1 MLAHNILIYKKILG
15 VPNLVFKEANRITI
29 ILCRA
34 TPIYLVL
41 DYAKPKTKKI
51 IESPKLIFGLKAFCS
66 TFAPSKSKFF
76 IHKTISFKMKILV
89 CISPVP
95 DTTTK
100 IAFTENNTQFN
111 TQGVTMVI
119 NAYDEWYALVRALE
133 LKETGVAT
141 TVNLVTVGKPE
152 ADAVI
157 RKALALGGDEAIRI
171 DTDSNDPYVIAAEI
185 AAYAKGE
192 NYDLILAG
200 KETTDYNN
208 GAVGAML
215 ADMLDVNY
223 VGFASKLD
231 VAASTATI
239 SREVEGGEEVISC
252 ALPLVVSCQKGMAE
266 ARIPNMR
273 GIMAARTKPL
283 KVVAAAAVG
292 ALSQIVSYEMPPVKT
307 GVKMFTIEQMDELVA
322 ALHNEAKVI

>member
-1 MLAHNILIYKKILG
+1 
-15 VPNLVFKEANRITI
+15 
-29 ILCRA
+29 
-34 TPIYLVL
+34 
-41 DYAKPKTKKI
+41 
-51 IESPKLIFGLKAFCS
+51 
-66 TFAPSKSKFF
+66 
-76 IHKTISFKMKILV
+76 MKILV

-100 IAFTENNTQFN
+100 VAFTENNTQFN

-141 TVNLVTVGKPE
+141 AVNLVTVGKPE

-171 DTDSNDPYVIAAEI
+171 DTESTDPYVIAAEI
-185 AAYAKGE
+185 AAYAKSE
-192 NYDLILAG
+192 NYDLVLAG

-208 GAVGAML
+208 AAVGPMI
-215 ADMLDVNY
+215 ADLLNINY
-223 VGFASKLD
+223 IGFASKLD
-231 VAASTATI
+231 VANNQATVA
-239 SREVEGGEEVISC
+239 REIEGGEEVVAA
-252 ALPLVVSCQKGMAE
+252 ALPIVVSCQKGMAE
-266 ARIPNMR
+266 PRIPNMR

-283 KVVAAAAVG
+283 KVVAATGIAA
-292 ALSQIVSYEMPPVKT
+292 LTNIVSYEMPPAKT
-307 GVKMFTIEQMDELVA
+307 GVKMFTVDQMDELVA